1 MPPRIAAALASP
13 QIQSEPPPRSGR
25 AVRMRR
31 VGRLY
36 VITSDDGQAGGVF
49 VSRAAA
55 LRFAEQEFCLAQG
68 CVLAEEFS
76 DTDR

>member
-1 MPPRIAAALASP
+1 
-13 QIQSEPPPRSGR
+13 
-25 AVRMRR
+25 MRR

-36 VITSDDGQAGGVF
+36 VITSEDGQAGGVF